1 MKVLIVEKDK
11 IVNNLDKIREKA
23 GGAPIIAV
31 LKANA
36 YGLDL
41 RQMADLLRRQGVR
54 RFAVAEPT
62 DAVRL
67 RDWGFNEDPGPGGPA
82 GI

>member
-11 IVNNLDKIREKA
+11 IINNLDKIREKS
-23 GGAPIIAV
+23 GGVPVIAV

-41 RQMADLLRRQGVR
+41 RQMAELLREQGIR
-54 RFAVAEPT
+54 RFAVTEPQ

-67 RDWGFNEDPGPGGPA
+67 RDWGFNEEE
-82 GI
+82 ILILR